1 MKRYLDL
8 NNRAFNAIKNGTKR
22 IEIRANTG
30 DNDFSKYEIGDIIVF
45 KNSENKTINC
55 KVKEVNKYDSIENLL
70 MQEGTRYTLSS
81 TNDYNEGIKSINSF
95 EGYEEAIKKNGV
107 YAIHIEYLYCDDEIW
122 QELYNKAVEKQKICD
137 LSNNFFDAGG
147 VAAAILTKN
156 GNIYTGVCIDT
167 SCSLGMC
174 AERNAISTM
183 ITNGEF
189 EITKV
194 VCIGSNG
201 KIMMPCGACM
211 EYMMQLNEDSENIEV
226 LKKLETK
233 EYIRLKALIPV
244 WWGKGRIDEE

>member
-8 NNRAFNAIKNGTKR
+8 NDRAFYAIKNGTKR
-22 IEIRANTG
+22 VEIRANTG
-30 DNDFSKYEIGDIIVF
+30 NNDFSKYEIGDIIIF

-55 KVKEVNKYDSIENLL
+55 KIKEINKYDSTEDLL
-70 MQEGTRYTLSS
+70 MQEGTKYTLSS

-95 EGYEEAIKKNGV
+95 DGYEEAIKKNGV
-107 YAIHIEYLYCDDEIW
+107 YAIHIEYLYCDEEIW
-122 QELYNKAVEKQKICD
+122 QELYNKALEKQKTCN
-137 LSNNFFDAGG
+137 LSNKFFDAGG
-147 VAAAILTKN
+147 VATAILTKN

-189 EITKV
+189 EIMKV

-201 KIMMPCGACM
+201 ETMMPCGACM
-211 EYMMQLNEDSENIEV
+211 EYMMQLSEDSENIEI
-226 LKKLETK
+226 LKRLENK
-233 EYIRLKALIPV
+233 EYVRLKELIPV
-244 WWGKGRIDEE
+244 WWGKAK

>member
-8 NNRAFNAIKNGTKR
+8 NDRAFCAIKNGTKR
-22 IEIRANTG
+22 VEIRANTG
-30 DNDFSKYEIGDIIVF
+30 NNDFSKYEIGDIIIF

-55 KVKEVNKYDSIENLL
+55 KIKEINKYDSIEDLL
-70 MQEGTRYTLSS
+70 MQEGTKYTLSS

-95 EGYEEAIKKNGV
+95 DGYEEAIKKNGV
-107 YAIHIEYLYCDDEIW
+107 YAIHIEYLYCDEEIW
-122 QELYNKAVEKQKICD
+122 QELYNKALEKQKICN
-137 LSNNFFDAGG
+137 LSNKFFDAGG

-189 EITKV
+189 EIMKV

-201 KIMMPCGACM
+201 ETMMPCGACM
-211 EYMMQLNEDSENIEV
+211 EYMMQLSEDSENIEI
-226 LKKLETK
+226 LKRLENK
-233 EYIRLKALIPV
+233 EYVRLKELIPV
-244 WWGKGRIDEE
+244 WWGKAK

>member
-8 NNRAFNAIKNGTKR
+8 NDRAFNAIKNGTKR

-45 KNSENKTINC
+45 KNSENRTINC
-55 KVKEVNKYDSIENLL
+55 EIKEINKYDSIENLL

-95 EGYEEAIKKNGV
+95 NGYEEAIKVSGV
-107 YAIHIEYLYCDDEIW
+107 YAIHIKYLYCDDEIW
-122 QELYNKAVEKQKICD
+122 QELYNKALEKQKLCD
-137 LSNNFFDAGG
+137 LSNKFFDAGG

-189 EITKV
+189 EIAKV
-194 VCIGSNG
+194 VCIGSDG
-201 KIMMPCGACM
+201 ETMMPCGACM
-211 EYMMQLNEDSENIEV
+211 EYMMQLSEDSENIEI
-226 LKKLETK
+226 LKKLENK
-233 EYIRLKALIPV
+233 DCVKLNELIPV
-244 WWGKGRIDEE
+244 WWGKEKS

>member
-1 MKRYLDL
+1 MKRYLGL
-8 NNRAFNAIKNGTKR
+8 NDRAFYAIKNGTKR
-22 IEIRANTG
+22 VEIRANTG
-30 DNDFSKYEIGDIIVF
+30 NNDFSKYEIGDIIIF

-55 KVKEVNKYDSIENLL
+55 KIKEINKYDSTEDLL
-70 MQEGTRYTLSS
+70 MQEGTKYTLSS

-95 EGYEEAIKKNGV
+95 DGYEEAIKKNGV
-107 YAIHIEYLYCDDEIW
+107 YAIHIEYLYCDEEIW
-122 QELYNKAVEKQKICD
+122 QELYNKALEKQKICN
-137 LSNNFFDAGG
+137 LSNKFFDAGG

-201 KIMMPCGACM
+201 ETMMPCGACM
-211 EYMMQLNEDSENIEV
+211 EYMMQLSEDRENIEI
-226 LKKLETK
+226 LKRLENK
-233 EYIRLKALIPV
+233 EYVRLKELIPV
-244 WWGKGRIDEE
+244 WWGKAK

>member
-8 NNRAFNAIKNGTKR
+8 NDRAFNAIKNGTKR

-45 KNSENKTINC
+45 KNSENRTINC
-55 KVKEVNKYDSIENLL
+55 KIKEINKYDSVENLL

-95 EGYEEAIKKNGV
+95 NGYAEAIKVSGV
-107 YAIHIEYLYCDDEIW
+107 YAIHIKYLYCDDEIW
-122 QELYNKAVEKQKICD
+122 QELYNKALEKQKLCD
-137 LSNNFFDAGG
+137 LSNKFFDAGG

-189 EITKV
+189 EIAKV
-194 VCIGSNG
+194 VCIGSDG
-201 KIMMPCGACM
+201 KTMMPCGACM
-211 EYMMQLNEDSENIEV
+211 EYMMQLSEDSENIEI
-226 LKKLETK
+226 LKKLENNDCVKLK
-233 EYIRLKALIPV
+233 ELIPV
-244 WWGKGRIDEE
+244 WWGKAKL

>member
-8 NNRAFNAIKNGTKR
+8 NDRAFYAIKNGTKR
-22 IEIRANTG
+22 VEIRANTG
-30 DNDFSKYEIGDIIVF
+30 NNDFSKYEIGDIIIF

-55 KVKEVNKYDSIENLL
+55 KIKEINKYDSTEVLL
-70 MQEGTRYTLSS
+70 MQEGTKYTLSS

-95 EGYEEAIKKNGV
+95 DGYEEAIKKNGV
-107 YAIHIEYLYCDDEIW
+107 YAIHIEYLYCDEEIW
-122 QELYNKAVEKQKICD
+122 QELYNKALEKQKICD
-137 LSNNFFDAGG
+137 LSNKFFDAGG

-201 KIMMPCGACM
+201 ETMMPCGACM
-211 EYMMQLNEDSENIEV
+211 EYMMQLSEDSENIEI
-226 LKKLETK
+226 LKRLENK
-233 EYIRLKALIPV
+233 EYVRLKELIPV
-244 WWGKGRIDEE
+244 WWGKAK